1 MVERQLFEI
10 HARKARLEAEQAGH
24 AVVAFAPWTLDG
36 LLDAAWRQ
44 GQIDGQVALFEALRD
59 ALDKEVDQ
67 LREQQVQIEAEIDGI
82 TSQLGAQH
90 TQVALVGQ
98 DLEAREKLL
107 AQGLIQAAK
116 VLDLQREM
124 ARLSGEVGHLTAEI
138 AAARTRVS
146 GLEIE
151 IVKLGERRRE
161 AAITR
166 LRDLQYT
173 EIELA
178 ERRIRLAESLARLDV
193 RAPVDGVVF
202 GSRILA
208 VQSVVR
214 PADAMMYLVPGGQP
228 LEISARIETIDIDQV
243 HPGQSVLLR
252 FTSFD
257 QRSTPEVMGRVA
269 RLSADAVTDAAT
281 GDTYYEA
288 VILPDAEA
296 LAALDQNLLPG
307 MPVEAFLRTADR
319 TPLQFLIQ
327 PLANYFERAFREG

>member
-1 MVERQLFEI
+1 M
-10 HARKARLEAEQAGH
+10 
-24 AVVAFAPWTLDG
+24 
-36 LLDAAWRQ
+36 
-44 GQIDGQVALFEALRD
+44 
-59 ALDKEVDQ
+59 
-67 LREQQVQIEAEIDGI
+67 
-82 TSQLGAQH
+82 
-90 TQVALVGQ
+90 
-98 DLEAREKLL
+98 
-107 AQGLIQAAK
+107 
-116 VLDLQREM
+116 
-124 ARLSGEVGHLTAEI
+124 
-138 AAARTRVS
+138 
-146 GLEIE
+146 
-151 IVKLGERRRE
+151 KLGERRRE

-288 VILPDAEA
+288 VILPDAESPCRPGSEPVAGDAGRGVPAYRRPDAAAVSDPAAGQLFRTRFSRRLEVRDCRRHA
-296 LAALDQNLLPG
+296 LNTAAFPFQDVARRLNGPASRHRPAKPRRGINWAASDARKVTGPAMSSG
-307 MPVEAFLRTADR
+307 RPHRPAGTRAMIAADR
-319 TPLQFLIQ
+319 SGSSRRGAVLSVAIYPGATALTFTP
-327 PLANYFERAFREG
+327 